1 MIFLVVINISAF
13 LSTIGFVIGCWYVK
27 RIMSFGNSEAVRKS
41 IPYLMHN
48 FSRITYREL
57 IFALIPNFSSE
68 ILNFSSEIPNL
79 NSKSLIPNLNSKS
92 LIQLS
97 IS

>member
-1 MIFLVVINISAF
+1 MIFSVVITISAF
-13 LSTIGFVIGCWYVK
+13 LSTIGFLISYGYIK
-27 RIMSFGNSEAVRKS
+27 RIMSSGNSEAVRKS
-41 IPYLMHN
+41 TPDLMHN
-48 FSRITYREL
+48 FLRIIYKEL
-57 IFALIPNFSSE
+57 IFALISNFSFE
-68 ILNFSSEIPNL
+68 FPNL